1 MNPDW
6 RAVHARHS
14 VLREVI
20 LEHQL
25 TALLLQRLWQW
36 GVFDAEVL
44 YSAFDAGGYDLVLT
58 RGRIIRHIQ
67 LKASRAD
74 GTTASQKIGTA
85 LASRPAGCVVWMVV
99 GDDLTIHGY
108 RFFGNGPTEPLT
120 LDDCRTARHTK
131 ADATGHKAERPGLRI
146 VPASRFVPLAGI
158 DALLVALLGPL
169 P

>member
-1 MNPDW
+1 MTPDW
-6 RAVHARHS
+6 RAVHARQS

-25 TALLLQRLWQW
+25 TASLLQRLWQR
-36 GVFDAEVL
+36 GVFDVEIL
-44 YSAFDAGGYDLVLT
+44 HSAFDAGGYDLVLT

-74 GTTASQKIGTA
+74 GTTASQKISTA
-85 LASRPAGCVVWMVV
+85 LTSRPAGCVVWMVV
-99 GDDLTIHGY
+99 GDDLTIHDY

-120 LDDCRTARHTK
+120 LDDFRTPRQAK
-131 ADATGHKAERPGLRI
+131 ADATGHKAEWTSRRI